1 MKAKKAAMILSTGS
15 RATECAEVLGLDSV
29 TVIMPPGS
37 EQHGS
42 ISFAILGWMP
52 RIASKEA
59 KGLACDFV
67 REQLL
72 TKEAQ
77 QWSALRFGKLP
88 VLESNYQ
95 GLDDPIYTNQLI
107 LLGNSGTLPKYTDS
121 NQFEKIVC
129 DKLSELVLTKKPVDK
144 VIAELKTETD
154 QLNLDF
160 LK

>member
-1 MKAKKAAMILSTGS
+1 M
-15 RATECAEVLGLDSV
+15 
-29 TVIMPPGS
+29 
-37 EQHGS
+37 
-42 ISFAILGWMP
+42 
-52 RIASKEA
+52 
-59 KGLACDFV
+59 
-67 REQLL
+67 
-72 TKEAQ
+72 
-77 QWSALRFGKLP
+77 
-88 VLESNYQ
+88 LESNYQ